1 MCISYKMFSTK
12 TGVQPT
18 TVERP
23 WGEFRQ
29 FTHGDPTTVKILTVK
44 AGQEFSLQ
52 THEKRDEF
60 WRVIAG
66 EGTVTVGDKEFD
78 AKEEYEFR
86 LPKKTK
92 HRIKGGPNGIK
103 VLEISTGE
111 FSEEDITRLQDDYGR
126 A

>member
-1 MCISYKMFSTK
+1 MFSTK
-12 TGVQPT
+12 TGVTPT

-44 AGQEFSLQ
+44 AGEEFSLQ
-52 THEKRDEF
+52 THKKRDEF

-66 EGTVTVGDKEFD
+66 DGMITVGDKEFE
-78 AKEEYEFR
+78 AKLDYEIR
-86 LPKKTK
+86 VPKETK
-92 HRIKGGPNGIK
+92 HRIKGGPTGIQ
-103 VLEISTGE
+103 VLEISTGDFDE
-111 FSEEDITRLQDDYGR
+111 GDITRYEDKYGR

>member
-1 MCISYKMFSTK
+1 MFSTK
-12 TGVQPT
+12 TGSVQPT

-29 FTHGDPTTVKILTVK
+29 FIHDAPSTVKILTVK
-44 AGQEFSLQ
+44 AGEEFSLQ

-60 WRVIAG
+60 WRVIQG
-66 EGTVTVGDKEFD
+66 EGTITVGDKEFD
-78 AKEEYEFR
+78 AKEDYEFR
-86 LPKKTK
+86 VPKETK
-92 HRIKGGPNGIK
+92 HRIKGGPSGIK

-111 FSEEDITRLQDDYGR
+111 FDEGDIKRYEDKYGR